1 MGRAS
6 VWGMFCIVI
15 LAILQEQLPMYAFHV
30 KFSHSLNPLRDVACV
45 GGHKPPGWCRMR
57 TSSRRPLT
65 DPCRYCRT
73 VLCSPPRNCLWAHR
87 WALPTA
93 CLPGVSDK
101 PVAFLI
107 LVRGNLVKRLPEYTN
122 EGHRFA
128 FVIELPESHSTR
140 FPKTW
145 KDMERREY
153 ETYGVKPFFDV
164 LRARH

>member
-1 MGRAS
+1 VSLLSYGFVFTAK
-6 VWGMFCIVI
+6 
-15 LAILQEQLPMYAFHV
+15 ELP
-30 KFSHSLNPLRDVACV
+30 V
-45 GGHKPPGWCRMR
+45 G
-57 TSSRRPLT
+57 T
-65 DPCRYCRT
+65 
-73 VLCSPPRNCLWAHR
+73 R
-87 WALPTA
+87 WALLTA

-140 FPKTW
+140 FPTTW

-164 LRARH
+164 PIACPPLAPFGFVFNQKRLNVTAPGSYQS